1 MLFWRCAKAYN
12 EPDFYDGIKDM
23 DEVSHEA
30 VDAFKK
36 ANPNVFSRA
45 YVKKESMCD
54 VIVSNMVETFNNYII
69 NARSKHLINILEEIK
84 TLMMKRLVTKKEQ
97 VAKWNGVFGP

>member
-36 ANPNVFSRA
+36 ANPSVFYRE
-45 YVKKESMCD
+45 YVKK
-54 VIVSNMVETFNNYII
+54 
-69 NARSKHLINILEEIK
+69 
-84 TLMMKRLVTKKEQ
+84 
-97 VAKWNGVFGP
+97 

>member
-23 DEVSHEA
+23 DEVSHEG

-36 ANPNVFSRA
+36 ANPSVFYRE
-45 YVKKESMCD
+45 YVKK
-54 VIVSNMVETFNNYII
+54 
-69 NARSKHLINILEEIK
+69 
-84 TLMMKRLVTKKEQ
+84 
-97 VAKWNGVFGP
+97 